1 MITRQ
6 LLFQLSYNG
15 ALLKPASFNTVT
27 SCRLSNKNLLFDYG
41 DSGTVA
47 SVDVCTVFGCS
58 MVTRLLSPVKL
69 QLTVEQP
76 VMIKVSS
83 NNRYTLIG

>member
-1 MITRQ
+1 MCQT
-6 LLFQLSYNG
+6 
-15 ALLKPASFNTVT
+15 K
-27 SCRLSNKNLLFDYG
+27 SCFYVQG